1 MLYHHRNF
9 EMGVSKSFEMCLEDG
24 SLCGLISCNISCHI
38 LRTRKGTVC
47 AGAILRTRKDTVCA
61 GTIQPKNDLG
71 GNFWPP
77 WPTLPLLTLLAAPCP
92 FYPHLYWYTKIPSV
106 NIPGTKIPSIN
117 IPGTNMPGVNILSWW
132 QVTSGSA
139 TDIEILI
146 SLNPPHP
153 QHIYAPSTPHPQH
166 IYARVHHTHTQAT
179 IAVPTICTSLWVL
192 TGLCYWCW

>member
-38 LRTRKGTVC
+38 LRTRK
-47 AGAILRTRKDTVCA
+47 DTVCA

-77 WPTLPLLTLLAAPCP
+77 WPTLPLLTLLVASLSILPSSLLIYQDTQRQHTRHQDTQHQHTRHQHARCQHTKLMAGHVWVS
-92 FYPHLYWYTKIPSV
+92 YRYW
-106 NIPGTKIPSIN
+106 N
-117 IPGTNMPGVNILSWW
+117 TNF
-132 QVTSGSA
+132 T
-139 TDIEILI
+139 
-146 SLNPPHP
+146 
-153 QHIYAPSTPHPQH
+153 APSTPTTHLCTRTPHPQH

-179 IAVPTICTSLWVL
+179 IVWVPS
-192 TGLCYWCW
+192 GLCYWCW